1 MASAD
6 EKMCSRIEKKADK
19 LVSKCRRDAE
29 AASGALSSAESEAKS
44 AEKGKVDGGSV
55 ACGCVVIPIAAIIVA
70 ALLENVVGLFVGGVV
85 LGLFQQG
92 GFIIGAV
99 VVIALVVRFAT
110 SSSRASRARAR
121 VGMATG
127 GDDVAKR
134 RLEDAE
140 ALQRRVKTATGRLR
154 SATSDDEL
162 RSARSSLERLEREID
177 SVR

>member
-6 EKMCSRIEKKADK
+6 EKMCSCIEKKADE

-44 AEKGKVDGGSV
+44 AEKGKVDGGSI

-85 LGLFQQG
+85 LGVFQQG

-99 VVIALVVRFAT
+99 VAIALVVHFAT
-110 SSSRASRARAR
+110 SSSRASRASARVARVARTLADLEGGERVCEEDVVEALGFRAR
-121 VGMATG
+121 
-127 GDDVAKR
+127 
-134 RLEDAE
+134 
-140 ALQRRVKTATGRLR
+140 
-154 SATSDDEL
+154 
-162 RSARSSLERLEREID
+162 SLE
-177 SVR
+177 